1 MMANKPKQSLSSRFI
16 RHLLSVLVL
25 LIASSSALGQ
35 NSYDNGTPA
44 ASKAGQSTASTYAM
58 DKIETVNLANGN
70 MSVHIPLVTIGGR
83 GSAGYTLARSYN
95 SKLWSA
101 QHDVDPAYTDPL
113 TGDYHPA
120 LNHYGATFDDATMTA
135 PNVVALGSGWTI
147 LQGPALK
154 VRIVGIQPLPSSYCP
169 SAHSEDGCGYKYV
182 LTRLWLTLP
191 DGSE

>member
-1 MMANKPKQSLSSRFI
+1 MANKPKQSLSSRFI

-83 GSAGYTLARSYN
+83 GSAGYTLALSYN

-101 QHDVDPAYTDPL
+101 QHDQDPGYTDEYGIYVRPF
-113 TGDYHPA
+113 D
-120 LNHYGATFDDATMTA
+120 HYSATFDDAVMTT
-135 PNVVALGSGWTI
+135 PNVVAVGSGWTI

-154 VRIVGIQPLPSSYCP
+154 VTTVSIDTVP
-169 SAHSEDGCGYKYV
+169 
-182 LTRLWLTLP
+182 
-191 DGSE
+191 